1 MTMLSETN
9 QTPLD
14 GRGPVGID
22 DESVNGAPGSFHGSA
37 KMPAAT
43 VGPDDA
49 AALHQ
54 TPEPGQASGYI
65 RSPATRSF
73 NAIDGQHRNR
83 RIGAQSGCIAV
94 HQLVEHEVS
103 DDQHLEGTES
113 SQ

>member
-1 MTMLSETN
+1 MTMLSQTN

-22 DESVNGAPGSFHGSA
+22 NKPVNGAPGSFHGSA

-43 VGPDDA
+43 VTPDDT

-54 TPEPGQASGYI
+54 APEPGQTSGHI

-73 NAIDGQHRNR
+73 NAIDGQHRHR
-83 RIGAQSGCIAV
+83 RVGTQAGCIAV

-103 DDQHLEGTES
+103 DDQYLEGAES
-113 SQ
+113 GQ